1 MTDFNDMDVVGLR
14 VLVTMAAA
22 TGGDAD
28 NKGANLVP
36 VTIEGT
42 VYSLNPTSG
51 LLVLMTMSAS
61 ERSSFKMI
69 QMKFIADISL
79 VPTEDPKAKAGCP
92 SPEQSLPAGVSQY
105 STLPSLQTEAGE
117 NLERKIGQRKRQGE
131 ENRKYNGVDDD
142 ISIRAL
148 EVLDILSRVYPDS
161 RWDED
166 KNCITIGKDIQV
178 KGTPSWNK
186 PKVKAGDVETEAR
199 IKRTLE
205 KK

>member
-14 VLVTMAAA
+14 VQVTMTAPQ
-22 TGGDAD
+22 GGDA
-28 NKGANLVP
+28 NPNANVVP
-36 VTIEGT
+36 TTVEGT
-42 VYSLNPTSG
+42 VYTMNPQSDM
-51 LLVLMTMSAS
+51 LVLMTQPGS
-61 ERSSFKMI
+61 ERSSFKLIKMSYI
-69 QMKFIADISL
+69 SDISL
-79 VPTEDPKAKAGCP
+79 VTSQDPKAKAGCP
-92 SPEQSLPAGVSQY
+92 AHDQALPNGVAQY
-105 STLPSLQTEAGE
+105 ATLPSLQTEAGE
-117 NLERKIGQRKRQGE
+117 NLERKIGQRKRLGE

-148 EVLDILSRVYPDS
+148 EVLDILSRVYPDA

-186 PKVKAGDVETEAR
+186 PKVKAGDAETEAR
-199 IKRTLE
+199 IKKCLE